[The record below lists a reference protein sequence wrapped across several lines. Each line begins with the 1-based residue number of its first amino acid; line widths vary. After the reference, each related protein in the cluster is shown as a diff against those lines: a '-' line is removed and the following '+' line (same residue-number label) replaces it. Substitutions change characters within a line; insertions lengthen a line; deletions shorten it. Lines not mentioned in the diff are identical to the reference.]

1 MIFKLPYNTH
11 HETLDNFGS
20 EKHSP
25 LMICYLCSTT
35 PHSTAIQWDWR
46 RGRIQHRFYMN
57 ELAADSSTAA
67 AATAATQ
74 PQVVNPPFVHSI
86 AFTPDG
92 RYLAAGLGNASVVL
106 LDYQRRKT
114 LVKCTEEAHTAA
126 VCSVHYA
133 TAIDA
138 DLLVT
143 AGSDSTLLLWGHTAL
158 LKCADNGTAPAPLEK
173 VSLLH
178 KPNAVC
184 SNSSCILVADTSS
197 TISIYNRNG

>member
-1 MIFKLPYNTH
+1 
-11 HETLDNFGS
+11 
-20 EKHSP
+20 
-25 LMICYLCSTT
+25 
-35 PHSTAIQWDWR
+35 
-46 RGRIQHRFYMN
+46 MN
-57 ELAADSSTAA
+57 EQAADSSTAA
-67 AATAATQ
+67 AAAAPAVSTQ

-133 TAIDA
+133 TGIDA
-138 DLLVT
+138 DLLAT
-143 AGSDSTLLLWGHTAL
+143 ASSDSTLLLWSQTAL
-158 LKCADNGTAPAPLEK
+158 LKCADNGTVPVPLEK
-173 VSLLH
+173 VSLQH

-197 TISIYNRNG
+197 TISIYNRIG

>member
-1 MIFKLPYNTH
+1 M
-11 HETLDNFGS
+11 HEQT
-20 EKHSP
+20 
-25 LMICYLCSTT
+25 
-35 PHSTAIQWDWR
+35 
-46 RGRIQHRFYMN
+46 
-57 ELAADSSTAA
+57 ADSSST
-67 AATAATQ
+67 ATAPAVSTQ

-86 AFTPDG
+86 VFTPDG

-114 LVKCTEEAHTAA
+114 LVKCTEDAHTAA

-133 TAIDA
+133 TGIDA

-143 AGSDSTLLLWGHTAL
+143 AGSDSALLVWSHSAL
-158 LKCADNGTAPAPLEK
+158 LKCADNGTAPMPLEK
-173 VSLLH
+173 VSLQH

-197 TISIYNRNG
+197 TISIYNRIG